1 MVKSKSPLLCPS
13 SSQMCSKEKL
23 RKQVQV
29 NEDSHGKEVVSLEK
43 VSVGFLTTECDR
55 KHFPFL
61 LTLKVIT
68 LYPF

>member
-1 MVKSKSPLLCPS
+1 MVKGKNPVLCPS
-13 SSQMCSKEKL
+13 SSHMCSKEKL

-29 NEDSHGKEVVSLEK
+29 NEDSRGKKVVSLEK
-43 VSVGFLTTECDR
+43 VSVGFLTTGCDR
-55 KHFPFL
+55 EHFPFL